1 MAKRRASPKRR
12 VYKPTYLRAWRE
24 HRGLTQEAL
33 AARIEGMFDEETT
46 TATISRLE
54 NGKQPYGQALLE
66 ALAAALNCE
75 PADIIRRP
83 PGIEDEIRLVWS
95 QLSPEKQKQAI
106 DIIKV
111 LREGAA

>member
-1 MAKRRASPKRR
+1 MAKRRATPKRR
-12 VYKPTYLRAWRE
+12 VYKPTHLRAWRE